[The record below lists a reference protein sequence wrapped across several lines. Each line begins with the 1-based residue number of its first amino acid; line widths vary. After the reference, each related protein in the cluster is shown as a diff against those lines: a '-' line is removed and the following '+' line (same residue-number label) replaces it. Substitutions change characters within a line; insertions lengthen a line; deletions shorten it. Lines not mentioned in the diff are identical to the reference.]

1 LLACL
6 IAGVNGAKKVTAMP
20 LGRHMNAT
28 RFNEVRVNGESS
40 RLTRLAC
47 LLACLL
53 AAVNGAKKVTAM
65 HHISVI
71 ACLVGCGKKK

>member
-1 LLACL
+1 VLTVL
-6 IAGVNGAKKVTAMP
+6 KKVNAMP
-20 LGRHMNAT
+20 LGRHMTAT

-40 RLTRLAC
+40 RLTR
-47 LLACLL
+47 LACLL

-71 ACLVGCGKKK
+71 ACLVGSGKKK